1 MHDMEEKAKQ
11 VLKHTV
17 LAFKALQ
24 DEDTQNPDVTIKVE
38 DYQATI
44 EWQRGNI
51 TIDYD
56 TTMSRLERK
65 IEEEFQQ
72 SSESEP
78 EEYLQSEA
86 ESFQSPLNSESEEKQ
101 ESPDTSMDAA
111 GVKDKIL
118 GD

>member
-24 DEDTQNPDVTIKVE
+24 DKDTQNPVVTIEIE
-38 DYQATI
+38 DYQASI

-51 TIDYD
+51 TVDYD

-65 IEEEFQQ
+65 IEEEFKQ

-78 EEYLQSEA
+78 EEYLDSEA

-101 ESPDTSMDAA
+101 ESPSSGMDAT

>member
-24 DEDTQNPDVTIKVE
+24 DEDTQNPDVTIKVQ

-51 TIDYD
+51 TVDYD

-65 IEEEFQQ
+65 IEEEFKQ
-72 SSESEP
+72 SNESEP
-78 EEYLQSEA
+78 EEYLESEA
-86 ESFQSPLNSESEEKQ
+86 ESFQGISSSESEGKQ
-101 ESPDTSMDAA
+101 DSPVPGMDAT

>member
-1 MHDMEEKAKQ
+1 MHEMEEKAKQ

-24 DEDTQNPDVTIKVE
+24 DEDTENPDVTIKIQ
-38 DYQATI
+38 DYQATV

-51 TIDYD
+51 TVDYD

-65 IEEEFQQ
+65 IEEEFKQ

-78 EEYLQSEA
+78 EEYLDSEA
-86 ESFQSPLNSESEEKQ
+86 QSFQSPLNSASEEEQ
-101 ESPDTSMDAA
+101 ESPSSGMDAT
-111 GVKDKIL
+111 GGKDKIL
-118 GD
+118 GN

>member
-1 MHDMEEKAKQ
+1 MHNMEEKAKQ

-24 DEDTQNPDVTIKVE
+24 DKDTQKPDVTIKIQ
-38 DYQATI
+38 DYQANV

-51 TIDYD
+51 TVDYE

-78 EEYLQSEA
+78 EKYLQSEA
-86 ESFQSPLNSESEEKQ
+86 QSFQSPLNSESEEKQ
-101 ESPDTSMDAA
+101 ESPSSGMDATR
-111 GVKDKIL
+111 VKDKIL
-118 GD
+118 GN